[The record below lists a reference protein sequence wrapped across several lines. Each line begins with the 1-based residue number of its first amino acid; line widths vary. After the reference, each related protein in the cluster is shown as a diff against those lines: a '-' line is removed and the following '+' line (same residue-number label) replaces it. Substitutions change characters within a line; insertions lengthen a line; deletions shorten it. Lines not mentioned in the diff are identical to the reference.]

1 MARRGKRKEA
11 IVQSTMRI
19 PRSLWQRINKVADM
33 KRLSMAQTVERAL
46 LFYCYVNGELP
57 FDFEES
63 SPIQRIEWRLAMDE
77 MRKAEKKKRAE
88 EKRRGVRRAN

>member
-1 MARRGKRKEA
+1 VTRHRKTKEVM
-11 IVQSTMRI
+11 VQSTMRI
-19 PRSLWQRINKVADM
+19 PHALWQRINKVADM

-63 SPIQRIEWRLAMDE
+63 SPVQEIEWKLALDE
-77 MRKAEKKKRAE
+77 MKRAEGKKRAE
-88 EKRRGVRRAN
+88 QKRRGVRT

>member
-1 MARRGKRKEA
+1 MTKHRKTKEV

-46 LFYCYVNGELP
+46 LLYCYVNPL
-57 FDFEES
+57 DFESLPVEEA
-63 SPIQRIEWRLAMDE
+63 EWRHALDE
-77 MRKAEKKKRAE
+77 LKRAE
-88 EKRRGVRRAN
+88 EKNGAEQKRRG

>member
-1 MARRGKRKEA
+1 
-11 IVQSTMRI
+11 MRI
-19 PRSLWQRINKVADM
+19 PRSLWQRINNVADM

-63 SPIQRIEWRLAMDE
+63 PIQKMDWRLAFDE
-77 MRKAEKKKRAE
+77 LKRAE
-88 EKRRGVRRAN
+88 EKKRAAQKRRGVRT